1 MKDRALFLDIAHR
14 IGTRIVAHA
23 GWDGTA
29 CTWQIMTVDYT
40 RPESKE
46 AIPAVADGSVYQGT
60 AGIALFLAELYP
72 HTQDANVRRTAE
84 GAVQYA
90 LDRAAALP
98 VTDFAFHSGR
108 VGIAYVA
115 ARASTLLDRPDWLD
129 AAYEIV
135 APMAGQERNDYGIDV
150 ISGAAGAIPALLQLG
165 AMLEQAS
172 MTAIACG
179 LGDHLIDIAQREPAG
194 WAWNTMP
201 RASVRSLLGLAHGA
215 AGMAHAL
222 LELYHATGNE
232 AYRYAAEQ
240 AFLYEHQFFDAQES
254 NWPDFRHIPVS
265 DYLVAGRMDDLRD
278 DLKAGRVPPY
288 TLQYG
293 EAWCHGAPG
302 IGLTRLRAYELLGH
316 PRYKA
321 EAEAAIKATVA
332 SLEVPGS
339 SFSLCHGLAGNSE
352 TLLYGA
358 DLLGD
363 TRLRDR
369 AEACARWGWHTF
381 EEPGVPWICGTM
393 NGVSDP
399 SLLLGEAGIGHF
411 YLRLY
416 APETPSVLLLRAP
429 ERPTAAPPQRHG
441 YQALRRNYVTRY
453 FGRTMRVVEAL
464 LPDAPPVIDE
474 ENHVFA
480 EADVA
485 AVCEALET
493 LIAQQKPPLRAMLED
508 AFRPDRL
515 RYQITLELT
524 NFLDEFFDDLLQD
537 PVETIAWDDVLL
549 ERASHAQIVECN
561 WDWDAWLEQR
571 AEGKEADPEP
581 ARIFYL
587 LHRANNRIHLSRR
600 GPLTVLIL
608 DSLAAPATLDQVSE
622 AVQEALD
629 GGHAMDRAV
638 LREKILE
645 QLKQVYQA
653 GLVRRRAAL
662 HEMAETG

>member
-23 GWDGTA
+23 GWDGAA
-29 CTWQIMTVDYT
+29 CTWQIMTVDYA

-46 AIPAVADGSVYQGT
+46 PVPAVADGSIYQGT
-60 AGIALFLAELYP
+60 AGIALFLAALYP
-72 HTQDANVRRTAE
+72 HTQDPDVQRTAE

-90 LDRAAALP
+90 LDRAASLP

-108 VGIAYVA
+108 VGIAYAA
-115 ARASTLLDRPDWLD
+115 ARVGTVLERPDWLD
-129 AAYEIV
+129 AAYELV
-135 APMAGQERNDYGIDV
+135 VPMAGHESQDYGIDV
-150 ISGAAGAIPALLQLG
+150 ISGAAGAIPALLQLD
-165 AMLEQAS
+165 AMLGQDS
-172 MTAIACG
+172 MKAIACG

-201 RASVRSLLGLAHGA
+201 KSSVRSLLGLAHGA

-222 LELYHATGNE
+222 LELYHATGNG

-254 NWPDFRHIPVS
+254 NWPDFRHIPIS

-288 TLQYG
+288 TLQFG

-316 PRYKA
+316 PRYRA
-321 EAEAAIKATVA
+321 EAEAAIQATEA
-332 SLEVPGS
+332 SLDVPGS

-358 DLLGD
+358 DILGD
-363 TRLRDR
+363 ARLRDR

-381 EEPGVPWICGTM
+381 EEPGIPWICGTM
-393 NGVSDP
+393 NGVPDP
-399 SLLLGEAGIGHF
+399 SLMLGEAGIGHF

-416 APETPSVLLLRAP
+416 APETPSVLFLRTPEPTADAP
-429 ERPTAAPPQRHG
+429 EQRHD
-441 YQALRRNYVTRY
+441 YRTLRRNYVDRY
-453 FGRTMRVVEAL
+453 FARTLRVVEAL

-474 ENHVFA
+474 ETPFA
-480 EADVA
+480 EPDVA
-485 AVCEALET
+485 AAYRALET
-493 LIAQQKPPLRAMLED
+493 LIAQQKPPLRTMLED

-515 RYQITLELT
+515 RYQMALALT
-524 NFLDEFFDDLLQD
+524 NYLDEFFDDLLQD
-537 PVETIAWDDVLL
+537 PVEDIAWDDVML
-549 ERASHAQIVECN
+549 ERAPHAQIVESN
-561 WDWDAWLEQR
+561 WDWDAWLQR
-571 AEGKEADPEP
+571 HAEGEEAAPEP
-581 ARIFYL
+581 ARVFYL

-608 DSLAAPATLDQVSE
+608 DSLAAPATLDQVIE

-638 LREKILE
+638 LREKVVE

-653 GLVRRRAAL
+653 GLVRRPVGL
-662 HEMAETG
+662 HEMADAG